1 MLEFAAVFDK
11 IPIWVWAVIVM
22 GVTLLGFVN
31 LLIEVRSAAQ
41 KLDFSSEFREKFIEY
56 VNSRGKERELY
67 HKMMLQSNRMQAE
80 MGPFGIWHHFRDPP
94 LEYKNY
100 GIILNGLPR
109 IRREFEED
117 RFLSRADGFV
127 QMFDDA
133 LVRFLGSLDD
143 ELEGLT
149 KSLRN
154 PVTCFRRG
162 AEQIALLPFL
172 FFEAFGVI
180 GRKTIASI
188 RAAWVFKFLT
198 AALAL
203 LGFTAGVIALLVDGG
218 EALGIVRGWLWEAPP
233 PADPPAMSSGS
244 SVDR

>member
-1 MLEFAAVFDK
+1 MTEFAALLDK
-11 IPIWVWAVIVM
+11 IPAWVWAVSVV

-31 LLIEVRSAAQ
+31 LLLEVRGAAQ
-41 KLDFSSEFREKFIEY
+41 KHEFSWEFRKKFVDY
-56 VNSRGKERELY
+56 VSSQGRERELY
-67 HKMMLQSNRMQAE
+67 HKMMLQSNRMQTE
-80 MGPFGIWHHFRDPP
+80 MGPFGILHHFRDPP

-117 RFLSRADGFV
+117 RFLSRADVFV

-143 ELEGLT
+143 DLEGLK

-180 GRKTIASI
+180 GRKTIASV

-203 LGFTAGVIALLVDGG
+203 LGFTASVIALLVDGS

-233 PADPPAMSSGS
+233 PPDPPAMSSGS
-244 SVDR
+244 LVDR

>member
-1 MLEFAAVFDK
+1 MTEFAALLDK
-11 IPIWVWAVIVM
+11 IPAWVWAVSVV

-31 LLIEVRSAAQ
+31 LLLEMRGAAQ
-41 KLDFSSEFREKFIEY
+41 KHDFSREFRKKFVDY
-56 VNSRGKERELY
+56 VNSRGKDRDSY

-80 MGPFGIWHHFRDPP
+80 MGSFGIMHHFRDPP

-117 RFLSRADGFV
+117 HFFSRAEVFV

-143 ELEGLT
+143 DLEGLK

-154 PVTCFRRG
+154 PVAWFRRG

-172 FFEAFGVI
+172 FFEAFGVM
-180 GRKTIASI
+180 GRKTLASI
-188 RAAWVFKFLT
+188 RTARVFKFLT
-198 AALAL
+198 AVLAL
-203 LGFTAGVIALLVDGG
+203 LGFTASVIALLVDGS
-218 EALGIVRGWLWEAPP
+218 EALGIVRGWFSQGAPP
-233 PADPPAMSSGS
+233 TD
-244 SVDR
+244 